1 MWRHLRHTNAS
12 ARDRVL
18 RRARPPAPPVHQC
31 WLRGGVRGLAKFP
44 RRNGPAGRRG
54 PHPPSLGNIDPRG
67 FEGGVWTPG
76 SRCVWHART
85 CEISSVN
92 SLAHA
97 ASCEISAVNS
107 LARRRKCVDGPI
119 VWPAG
124 AIVCGVP
131 FMGTWRRAACRR
143 RGRGWSLASGVQG
156 PRASEQQGPAM
167 GVCADQTRRDGW
179 AQLAKCLPSAVDLVF
194 LRGCGHGIGGGG
206 R

>member
-1 MWRHLRHTNAS
+1 MWRHLCHTNAS

-18 RRARPPAPPVHQC
+18 RRTRPPAPPVHQC

-54 PHPPSLGNIDPRG
+54 CHPPSLGNIGPRG

-119 VWPAG
+119 VWPART
-124 AIVCGVP
+124 IVCGVP
-131 FMGTWRRAACRR
+131 SMGTWRRAACRR
-143 RGRGWSLASGVQG
+143 RGAGAAHSHRGCRGRVLRSSRALPWASV
-156 PRASEQQGPAM
+156 R
-167 GVCADQTRRDGW
+167 TRRVETGG
-179 AQLAKCLPSAVDLVF
+179 LN
-194 LRGCGHGIGGGG
+194 LRNFF
-206 R
+206 RQQY